1 MAQPLLAFLRK
12 YWKGQLEASYM
23 HSPDGLWNHLNS
35 LLQNLPPWLPDVKHK
50 VKSLKA
56 ADAEVSGRISEAS
69 SIWPEL
75 FRCMVFYTQLLVHL
89 LQLFFCWSCVFL
101 ANPTT
106 WKNSCLCS
114 HSKYCSVAGAIL
126 VFGNQS
132 TLMRSTTAQLWRPRP
147 LYKYLAGSYSITGLC
162 VRSANRSS

>member
-1 MAQPLLAFLRK
+1 MDYETTWTPCCRIWPPDCLILSTKWSHWRQQMPKFQTGFQNPL
-12 YWKGQLEASYM
+12 
-23 HSPDGLWNHLNS
+23 
-35 LLQNLPPWLPDVKHK
+35 
-50 VKSLKA
+50 
-56 ADAEVSGRISEAS
+56 S
-69 SIWPEL
+69 SFIWPEL
-75 FRCMVFYTQLLVHL
+75 FRCAVFYTQLLVHL
-89 LQLFFCWSCVFL
+89 LQLFFCWSFVFL

-132 TLMRSTTAQLWRPRP
+132 TLMRSTTAQLWQPRP

-162 VRSANRSS
+162 VCSASRSS